1 MNKNRFY
8 LFLVISLILSNALL
22 LFLLFGKPRKD
33 GRFGEDRPKN
43 MVIEKL
49 RFDKNQIAEYEKL
62 IQNHR
67 HQIREKD
74 DEILKLKNELY
85 SDLKNSQ
92 QNSAKNDSIIAKIAD
107 VQKQVEYIHFQH
119 FLEIKKLCR
128 PEQKAYFDQLAD
140 EISAIFSMRPSHRK

>member
-1 MNKNRFY
+1 M
-8 LFLVISLILSNALL
+8 VISLILSNALL

>member
-1 MNKNRFY
+1 M
-8 LFLVISLILSNALL
+8 VISLILSNALL

-49 RFDKNQIAEYEKL
+49 RFDKNQITEYEKL
-62 IQNHR
+62 IQKHR
-67 HQIREKD
+67 RQIREKD
-74 DEILKLKNELY
+74 NEILKLKNELY

-92 QNSAKNDSIIAKIAD
+92 QNPAKNDSIIAKIAD

-128 PEQKAYFDQLAD
+128 PEQKADFDQLAG
-140 EISAIFSMRPSHRK
+140 EISAIFSMRPPHRR